1 MSNALAFAGVTAV
14 LKDLLDT
21 GMIDHKVTDIMGQ
34 GVTVSAVAPDTIQLG
49 NEMGAR
55 LNLFMHQV
63 TPNAAWRNAAYPSRD
78 ASGRR
83 IANAPLAVDLHYLL
97 TAYSNADLQAEVLL
111 GYAMQ
116 LFHETP
122 VLARDAI
129 RLALNPPNPPVAAGS
144 LLPSVYQAL
153 RASDLADQYEQ
164 IKITPSVMNTEELSK
179 LWTAIQSHYR
189 PTAAYQV
196 TVVLIESR
204 RQARSPLPVL
214 VRNIPLQSSMVA
226 PIPEVEAVVYQ
237 ASQIAAQLGEDIELD
252 GHDLD
257 GAQHALLLLNAQ
269 LDLARTITPASSAAA
284 AEVHFTLPA
293 DPVNYPAGIHTAQ
306 LQLVRAS
313 DPAPVTTSAFPVTI
327 APQFSG
333 LATPLH
339 VDANGDL
346 TLTPT
351 CAPQVRSSQTVSL
364 LFGGIEVFAEPFD
377 GQTATPTFIFR
388 ALTPA
393 KYRVRLRVDGV
404 DSVIVD
410 RSANPPAFIGLVLEV
425 LP

>member
-21 GMIDHKVTDIMGQ
+21 GMIDHEVTDIMGQ
-34 GVTVSAVAPDTIQLG
+34 GVTVSAVAPDSIQLG

-116 LFHETP
+116 LLHETP
-122 VLARDAI
+122 VLTRDAI
-129 RLALNPPNPPVAAGS
+129 RTALNPPNPPVAAGN

-196 TVVLIESR
+196 TVVLIESQ
-204 RQARSPLPVL
+204 RQARSSLPVL
-214 VRNIPLQSSMVA
+214 TRNIPLQSSMIA
-226 PIPEVEAVVYQ
+226 PIPEVEAVVYP
-237 ASQIAAQLGEDIELD
+237 AAQIAAQLGDDIELD

-257 GAQHALLLLNAQ
+257 GAQHALLLTNSRLG
-269 LDLARTITPASSAAA
+269 LSRSITPAASAVASA
-284 AEVHFTLPA
+284 VHFTLPA
-293 DPVNYPAGIHTAQ
+293 DPVNLPAGIHTAQ
-306 LQLVRAS
+306 LQLVHGG
-313 DPAPVTTSAFPVTI
+313 DPAPVSTSAFPLTI
-327 APQFSG
+327 APQVDG

-346 TLTPT
+346 TLTPN
-351 CAPQVRSSQTVSL
+351 CAPQVRASQTVSL
-364 LFGGIEVFAEPFD
+364 LLGGIEVFAEPFD
-377 GQTATPTFIFR
+377 GQTATPTFVFR
-388 ALTPA
+388 ALPPA

-404 DSVIVD
+404 DSIIVN
-410 RSANPPAFIGLVLEV
+410 RAANPPTFSGLQIEV

>member
-21 GMIDHKVTDIMGQ
+21 GMIDHQVTDIMGQ
-34 GVTVSAVAPDTIQLG
+34 GVTVSALAPDAIQLG

-55 LNLFMHQV
+55 LNLFMHQA
-63 TPNAAWRNAAYPSRD
+63 TPNAAWRNADLPSRD

-83 IANAPLAVDLHYLL
+83 ISNAPLAVDLHYLL

-122 VLARDAI
+122 MLSRAAI
-129 RLALNPPNPPVAAGS
+129 RTALNPPGAPVTGDA
-144 LLPSVYQAL
+144 LPSVYQAL

-179 LWTAIQSHYR
+179 LWTALQAHYR

-196 TVVLIESR
+196 TVVLVESR
-204 RQARSPLPVL
+204 REARSSLPVL
-214 VRNIPLQSSMVA
+214 TRNIPVQASALP
-226 PIPEVEAVVYQ
+226 PIPEVDAVTYLAKQ
-237 ASQIAAQLGEDIELD
+237 TAARLNEDVVLN

-257 GAQHALLLLNAQ
+257 GTQHALLLTNNRLG
-269 LDLARTITPASSAAA
+269 LDLALTPAAGVLPQA
-284 AEVHFTLPA
+284 VRFTVPN
-293 DPVNYPAGIHTAQ
+293 DPLNYPAGLHTAQ
-306 LQLVRAS
+306 LRLVRAG
-313 DPAPVTTSAFPVTI
+313 DPAPVVTNAFPVTL
-327 APQFSG
+327 APQPGG
-333 LATPLH
+333 LPASANL
-339 VDANGDL
+339 DADGNL

-351 CAPQVRSSQTVSL
+351 CSPQLWPGQTVSL
-364 LFGGIEVFAEPFD
+364 LLGGVEARAEPFD
-377 GQTATPTFIFR
+377 AKTATPTFVFR
-388 ALTPA
+388 GIAPGL
-393 KYRVRLRVDGV
+393 YRVRLRVDGV
-404 DSVIVD
+404 DSVVID
-410 RSANPPAFIGLVLEV
+410 RSVNPPVFNGPQLQV

>member
-1 MSNALAFAGVTAV
+1 VSNALAFAGVTAV

-21 GMIDHKVTDIMGQ
+21 GMIDHEVTDIMGQ
-34 GVTVSAVAPDTIQLG
+34 GVTVSAVAPDSIQLG

-55 LNLFMHQV
+55 LNLFMHQA

-122 VLARDAI
+122 VLARDTI
-129 RLALNPPNPPVAAGS
+129 RTALNPPNPPVAAGN

-196 TVVLIESR
+196 TVVLIESQ
-204 RQARSPLPVL
+204 RQARSSLPVL
-214 VRNIPLQSSMVA
+214 TRNIP
-226 PIPEVEAVVYQ
+226 P
-237 ASQIAAQLGEDIELD
+237 
-252 GHDLD
+252 H
-257 GAQHALLLLNAQ
+257 
-269 LDLARTITPASSAAA
+269 
-284 AEVHFTLPA
+284 
-293 DPVNYPAGIHTAQ
+293 VNLPAGIHTAQ
-306 LQLVRAS
+306 LQLVRGA
-313 DPAPVTTSAFPVTI
+313 DPAPVSTSAFPLTI
-327 APQFSG
+327 APQVGG
-333 LATPLH
+333 LATPLN

-346 TLTPT
+346 ALTPT
-351 CAPQVRSSQTVSL
+351 CTPQVRSNQTVSL
-364 LFGGIEVFAEPFD
+364 LLGGIEVFAEPSD
-377 GQTATPTFIFR
+377 GQTATPTFGELVFVTACHGIRCGPSVTLTEEQDIVYREAARPGEAPPEPALQGRCGPAALKSRCSWTR
-388 ALTPA
+388 ASLPPHRSPA
-393 KYRVRLRVDGV
+393 RC
-404 DSVIVD
+404 
-410 RSANPPAFIGLVLEV
+410 SAGIAGTGTVAW
-425 LP
+425 